1 MKGIPMSKKPFSG
14 RSKEGK
20 LRCPVCHE
28 FMADIAEGGAFGQ
41 KSEFALSQPG
51 DLTEC
56 EHCRTMLE
64 FSGDDPALP
73 IVRRARPERVR
84 CFNRLAQEEEPSIP
98 ELINYVRKYGLM
110 PPRPTTGHRFRN
122 THFHSTRSSH
132 KPGIVAKPSAPLS
145 PNREL
150 M

>member
-1 MKGIPMSKKPFSG
+1 MSKKPFSG

-64 FSGDDPALP
+64 FSGDDPASLV
-73 IVRRARPERVR
+73 VRRASPERVR
-84 CFNRLAQEEEPSIP
+84 WFNRLAQEDKEPSIP
-98 ELINYVRKYGLM
+98 ELIEYVRKYRLM
-110 PPRPTTGHRFRN
+110 PPGPATGYRFRN
-122 THFHSTRSSH
+122 AHSHSIRSSH
-132 KPGIVAKPSAPLS
+132 KHGIVAKPSAPLS
-145 PNREL
+145 PNR
-150 M
+150 